1 MASIGQPSVHDI
13 TDKIVIGGVK
23 NFGSVQAKD
32 KRPFQNIEIHLDP
45 PRYPTGVE
53 VNLFSCTG
61 DLGQMMET
69 ACIDFLR
76 EQRGIDVAVLR
87 QTIADLGERQCL
99 TASRHAR
106 RPRRNQVVV

>member
-1 MASIGQPSVHDI
+1 MATIQQPAVHDI
-13 TDKIVIGGVK
+13 TDKIVIGEVEQ
-23 NFGSVQAKD
+23 FGDGEAFGDRQSLT
-32 KRPFQNIEIHLDP
+32 PFQSMGICLDP
-45 PRYPTGVE
+45 PRHVAGVE
-53 VNLFSCTG
+53 VNLFSYNG

-99 TASRHAR
+99 TANRVA
-106 RPRRNQVVV
+106 Q